1 MESPNLPTS
10 DTSINADVD
19 RPAVKD
25 TVIDQNSS
33 ERYIGPFCDKCKVVQ
48 FNDQEQ
54 GGQVVTNGPSEE
66 YVSFQKRRVIRLVYE
81 HNDTLPE
88 LPALSKSAQKGC
100 RLCGL
105 FKDFILRCVRMG
117 WSREEMAE
125 GKVCVKDLDFDLG
138 KATGRWRF
146 PQNGSTLQ
154 GLRFR
159 LQISTNGESE
169 WMGAYFA
176 VDAEPGMKNRMITV
190 TWTALTFVGPCATW
204 LNIGRHPISPH
215 ALSKSGAQRLTELV
229 NAHVERNPRTYER
242 EFLPTRLIYVG
253 QTGDSLRLMET
264 HNSEFDGFRHGSKS
278 RYVALSKA
286 PHYIHFHI
294 WFFSDVLYFKSV

>member
-10 DTSINADVD
+10 DKSTNANMDSL
-19 RPAVKD
+19 ATKD
-25 TVIDQNSS
+25 IATDQNFS
-33 ERYIGPFCDKCKVVQ
+33 EPYIGPFCDKCKVVQ
-48 FNDQEQ
+48 FDDQEQ
-54 GGQVVTNGPSEE
+54 GGQVISNGPGEQ
-66 YVSFQKRRVIRLVYE
+66 YVSFQKARVISLVYE
-81 HNDTLPE
+81 QNDTLPG
-88 LPALSKSAQKGC
+88 LPALSVSAQNGC

-117 WSREEMAE
+117 WSREGLAE
-125 GKVCVKDLDFDLG
+125 GRVCVKNLEFELG
-138 KATGRWRF
+138 KAAGRWQF
-146 PQNGSTLQ
+146 PRNGGSLQ

-176 VDAEPGMKNRMITV
+176 VDAEPGMKNRTITI
-190 TWTALTFVGPCATW
+190 TWTALTSTGPCATW
-204 LNIGRHPISPH
+204 LNIGRRPISPH
-215 ALSKSGAQRLTELV
+215 ALSKPGAQRLTELV
-229 NAHVERNPRTYER
+229 NTHVERNPTTYER

-264 HNSEFDGFRHGSKS
+264 HNREFDVFRHGSKS

-294 WFFSDVLYFKSV
+294 WFFSDGLHFK